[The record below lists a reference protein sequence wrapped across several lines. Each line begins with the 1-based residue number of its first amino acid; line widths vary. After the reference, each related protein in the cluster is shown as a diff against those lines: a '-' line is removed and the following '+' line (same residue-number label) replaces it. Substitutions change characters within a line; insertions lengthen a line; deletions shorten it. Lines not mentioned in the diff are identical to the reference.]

1 MDARF
6 SKMMAEIGEIARKV
20 EGIDLQIIKNSKDHD
35 MDLESVRQQLMTVIN
50 TKAEFRD
57 LDTINQKLHA
67 KGDMEKLQNM
77 IAEIRQEV
85 SMNVNKS
92 MKEQNSFSKKKEED
106 LNLLKNDFE
115 SVQIK
120 YNKDMSNMQD
130 KLQRLAAQFDKEL
143 MARDKQIRQ
152 FKNMSQEDI
161 QKGFQL
167 INADMEETRK
177 QIIELEARKAEKRD
191 LLDQK

>member
-92 MKEQNSFSKKKEED
+92 MKE
-106 LNLLKNDFE
+106 
-115 SVQIK
+115 
-120 YNKDMSNMQD
+120 
-130 KLQRLAAQFDKEL
+130 
-143 MARDKQIRQ
+143 
-152 FKNMSQEDI
+152 
-161 QKGFQL
+161 
-167 INADMEETRK
+167 
-177 QIIELEARKAEKRD
+177 
-191 LLDQK
+191 